1 MQMATGSSPLTPG
14 IYFALA
20 PWFEFM
26 LRRTALGTCAAIFAT
41 TRSISVGYAN
51 KVQREIRVTLPEAH
65 RGTLEIDR
73 RLLDSYGKLPE
84 SVRQFYFESR
94 AHFAD
99 TPSARFED
107 EEITK
112 AAAKQNIALIG
123 GPMLGDLRSDG
134 VTVWLRPATAEP
146 LRIVVGHRSFVVPK
160 HRPGQ
165 TLRVSL
171 SGLTPDKRYNY
182 QVVSNNVLAEG
193 AFTTAPTANAKGVF
207 RLAFGS
213 CFHKIGLHNP
223 NLIREILARDPH
235 AMMLLGDI
243 AVDDRN
249 NEVNMHRADYQLRDV
264 SRPWKELVS
273 QVPVYA
279 SWDDHDYFD
288 NDLSGIPR
296 RYNAADREAVRQ
308 VWRENW
314 NNPIADDGRKG
325 IYFNSRVGP
334 VEIVM
339 LDTRSCRD
347 GTRRKKNGSYLGKAQ
362 FDWFKKTLA
371 ESTAP
376 FKVLS
381 SGTMW
386 SDYVSNGKDS
396 WGTWDKEVREELF
409 QFIEEKGIGGVL
421 LVSGDRHGARGF
433 RIPRKFG
440 FNFYEFEPATL
451 GGVSGPPGVIK
462 NCNEQLFG
470 YHGTDPQGDDFIA
483 FGEFTFVFEPQPA
496 VTFRLIRETG
506 EILEEHLLSLEQI
519 TPG

>member
-1 MQMATGSSPLTPG
+1 M
-14 IYFALA
+14 F
-20 PWFEFM
+20 
-26 LRRTALGTCAAIFAT
+26 RRTALGTCAALAAAT
-41 TRSISVGYAN
+41 RRVLAGSLN
-51 KVQREIRVTLPEAH
+51 KIDRQIRVTLPEAH
-65 RGTLEIDR
+65 KGTLEVDT
-73 RLLDSYGKLPE
+73 RLLDSYGKLPDN
-84 SVRQFYFESR
+84 VRQFYFESR

-99 TPSARFED
+99 SPSANFED
-107 EEITK
+107 EVVVE
-112 AAAKQNIALIG
+112 AAAKHSIDLLG

-134 VTVWLRPATAEP
+134 VTVWLRPATTVP
-146 LRIVVGHRSFVVPK
+146 LRILVGDRRFNVPN

-165 TLRVSL
+165 TLRVPL
-171 SGLTPDKRYNY
+171 TGLAPDTSYNY
-182 QVVSNNVLAEG
+182 KVVSDRVLAEG
-193 AFTTAPTANAKGVF
+193 SFTTAPAGNKQSVF

-223 NLIREILARDPH
+223 NLIREILGRDPH

-264 SRPWKELVS
+264 SQPWRDLVS

-296 RYNAADREAVRQ
+296 RYNAADREAVRE
-308 VWRENW
+308 VWQENW
-314 NNPIADDGRKG
+314 NNPIANGGRKG

-334 VEIVM
+334 VEVIM

-347 GTRRKKNGSYLGKAQ
+347 GARRKKNGSYLGDAQ
-362 FDWFKKTLA
+362 FAWLKKTLA

-409 QFIEEKGIGGVL
+409 QFIEDESIGGVL

-433 RIPRKFG
+433 RIPRESG

-462 NCNEQLFG
+462 NCAEQIFG

-483 FGEFTFVFEPQPA
+483 FGEFTFEFEPKPF

-506 EILEEHLLSLEQI
+506 DILEEHVMSLEQLS
-519 TPG
+519 PG